1 MRTYLDCIPC
11 FLRQAL
17 EALRENITNEDKIL
31 SAIRK
36 VLVYASKFDVRK
48 SPPEMGRLIH
58 RIVREESGCSDPYA
72 EIKKRSIAESLKVID
87 KVRDTINSSDDPLKT
102 AARFSI
108 AGNILDYAVV
118 SMQSEFRLFDSLQ
131 KAVDKPLN
139 DDIFESLRARLDIA
153 SSVLIIG
160 DNAGETVFDRL
171 LIEQIRAPKIYY
183 GVKGSPVI
191 NDAVY
196 SDAAASGLDK
206 VSEIIENGSDAPG
219 TILRLCSAE
228 FKKVFRKCGV
238 VIAKGQANFETL
250 NNAPREVFFLLQ
262 IKCPVIA
269 GNYNYKVGD
278 WVVTTAES
286 GKRIQKRRNK

>member
-17 EALRENITNEDKIL
+17 EALRENITDEDKIL
-31 SAIRK
+31 SAMRK
-36 VLVYASKFDVRK
+36 VLVYAAKFDVRK
-48 SPPEMGRLIH
+48 SPPEMGMLIH
-58 RIVREESGCSDPYA
+58 RIVREESGCADPYA
-72 EIKKRSIAESLKVID
+72 GIKKRSIEESLKVID
-87 KVRDTINSSDDPLKT
+87 KVRDTINSSQDPLKT

-118 SMQSEFRLFDSLQ
+118 SMQAEFRLFDSLK

-139 DDIFESLRARLDIA
+139 DEIFESLRTKLEKA

-171 LIEQIRAPKIYY
+171 LIEQIRAPEMIYY

-191 NDAVY
+191 NDAVF
-196 SDAAASGLDK
+196 SDAAASGLDE
-206 VSEIIENGSDAPG
+206 VSVIIENGSDAPG

-228 FKKVFRKCGV
+228 FKKVFRECSV

-250 NNAPREVFFLLQ
+250 NNAAREVFFLLQ

-286 GKRIQKRRNK
+286 GKGNKEQ